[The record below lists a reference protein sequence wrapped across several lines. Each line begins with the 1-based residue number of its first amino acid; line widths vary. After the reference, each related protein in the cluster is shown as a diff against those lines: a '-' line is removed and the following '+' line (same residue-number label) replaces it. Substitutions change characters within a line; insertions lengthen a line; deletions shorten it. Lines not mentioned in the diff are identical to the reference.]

1 MPVVM
6 VHERRRCLR
15 HRLQVLEM
23 RRWLQVRRMV
33 GTVQLGRRAVS
44 VSTRLQRVQVRRG
57 WGSVVWRRSSAHH
70 HVSQVGNLSGEPLH
84 LGAQLEV
91 LRLQV

>member
-6 VHERRRCLR
+6 VHERRRSLR

-44 VSTRLQRVQVRRG
+44 VSLQRVQVRRG

-70 HVSQVGNLSGEPLH
+70 HVSQVGNLGGEPLH